1 MKFSIHVIQY
11 GVFTAYCLTCETFFL
26 VDEGASLSEPPLK
39 SLITIALPDKHE
51 Y

>member
-1 MKFSIHVIQY
+1 MIQY

-39 SLITIALPDKHE
+39 SLITIALPDKPK